1 MKITLNGTKV
11 RAYKGVDKQG
21 RPYQFIVV
29 GGRTNEKTARVIFN
43 NRGLY
48 GAVASAATSILD
60 SIEVEAS
67 APREHKFEGRDGKTV
82 TTVEAVD
89 PMPTGI
95 ERSTF
100 PTKYPW
106 PTWET
111 LMESAE
117 APAPATGSGADSEA
131 DSEAEF

>member
-29 GGRTNEKTARVIFN
+29 GGRTNEKTARAIFN
-43 NRGLY
+43 NKGLY
-48 GAVASAATSILD
+48 EATASAATSILD

-67 APREHKFEGRDGKTV
+67 ATREHSFTGRDGSTV
-82 TTVEAVD
+82 SIIETVD

-95 ERSTF
+95 EKSAF
-100 PTKYPW
+100 PARYPW
-106 PTWET
+106 PDWET
-111 LMESAE
+111 LMAEASAE
-117 APAPATGSGADSEA
+117 APAPAAAEA
-131 DSEAEF
+131 EAEF